1 MNTVNP
7 FIVQPHQLDPYGQNY
22 DYLSPQYKFFYNTT
36 NIAQHQPTHKP
47 DFKNDFQKVKYNY
60 AFQKALTQD
69 NTYPTKTNYKFYDT
83 NRDEYVGGAFEDEN
97 LHARQMRLLRLQAEN
112 FENAEAN
119 KLEDLTDTTPFTDTR
134 GSFIQILQNLA
145 EIRTNTQGESLS
157 AVKPERLND
166 ILTKTINNGIHF
178 NQIQLNQLSQVLET
192 IFNNSNTQRV
202 FSNKSKFLTLLKIY
216 AIVIQLL
223 STLNT
228 QDEDIRKRKLDAF
241 TDDILDKTATV
252 IAEDLLQNY
261 KALVGLASTDLLN
274 DAKMIDKSANPAGRP
289 KADDKEEKDDKK
301 KLTKRDKK
309 AKPTKED
316 KGAKATTSDD
326 TQLKNE
332 LESGDPETWKT
343 TSNKEIKK
351 LFSRNELFRL
361 AVRFNL
367 LEDTATEKQ
376 KNKKGELIRLLKQ
389 HFEEI
394 EDNDEPETKQQEADD
409 DEDDEVESGTDDDG
423 EDETG
428 GGFTPN
434 RRSLLRL
441 LK

>member
-22 DYLSPQYKFFYNTT
+22 DYLNPQYKFFSNTT

-69 NTYPTKTNYKFYDT
+69 NTYPTHTNYKFPDT

-112 FENAEAN
+112 FENSEAN
-119 KLEDLTDTTPFTDTR
+119 KLEDVSDTVPFTDAR

-166 ILTKTINNGIHF
+166 ILQKTINNGINF
-178 NQIQLNQLSQVLET
+178 NKTQLTQLKQVLET
-192 IFNNSNTQRV
+192 IFNNSNAQRILG
-202 FSNKSKFLTLLKIY
+202 NKSKFLTLLKIY

-241 TDDILDKTATV
+241 VDDILDKTASV
-252 IAEDLLQNY
+252 IAEDLLSNY
-261 KALVGLASTDLLN
+261 KALVGFASTDLLS
-274 DAKMIDKSANPAGRP
+274 DAKIIDRSTNPAGRP
-289 KADDKEEKDDKK
+289 KADDKEETKEKK
-301 KLTKRDKK
+301 RKGDKK
-309 AKPTKED
+309 AKPDNKDE

-326 TQLKNE
+326 TALKRQLQ
-332 LESGDPETWKT
+332 SGNLGAWKETN
-343 TSNKEIKK
+343 NKKIEK
-351 LFSRNELFRL
+351 LFSRTELFNL

-367 LEDTATEKQ
+367 LEDTASEKQ
-376 KNKKGELIRLLKQ
+376 KNKKGELTRLLKQ
-389 HFEEI
+389 HFEGI
-394 EDNDEPETKQQEADD
+394 DD
-409 DEDDEVESGTDDDG
+409 DEPKTKQADG
-423 EDETG
+423 EDDDDDHKDDC
-428 GGFTPN
+428 
-434 RRSLLRL
+434 R
-441 LK
+441 